1 MAMRLPEALTTDRL
15 IRAAVLL
22 NIVGMLMMT
31 AVLLTISALAVGLFM
46 LGSGLVTV
54 AIILYLAAVIRE
66 LRERRAL

>member
-1 MAMRLPEALTTDRL
+1 MAMRFPEALTTDRL
-15 IRAAVLL
+15 IRTAVLL

-46 LGSGLVTV
+46 LGSGLVTI
-54 AIILYLAAVIRE
+54 AIVLYLAAVIRE

>member
-1 MAMRLPEALTTDRL
+1 MAMRFPEALTTDRL

-54 AIILYLAAVIRE
+54 AIVLYLAAVIRE
-66 LRERRAL
+66 LRQKRAL

>member
-1 MAMRLPEALTTDRL
+1 MAMRFPDALTTDRL

-54 AIILYLAAVIRE
+54 AIVLYLAAVIRE
-66 LRERRAL
+66 LRESRAL

>member
-1 MAMRLPEALTTDRL
+1 MAMRFPEALTTDRL

-54 AIILYLAAVIRE
+54 AIVLYLAAVIRE
-66 LRERRAL
+66 LRESRAL

>member
-1 MAMRLPEALTTDRL
+1 MAMRFPDALTTDRL
-15 IRAAVLL
+15 IRTAVLL

-54 AIILYLAAVIRE
+54 AIVLYLAAVIRE
-66 LRERRAL
+66 LRESRAL

>member
-1 MAMRLPEALTTDRL
+1 MAMRFPEALTTDRL
-15 IRAAVLL
+15 IRTAVLL

-54 AIILYLAAVIRE
+54 AIVLYLAAVIRE
-66 LRERRAL
+66 LREKRAL

>member
-1 MAMRLPEALTTDRL
+1 MAMRFPDALTTDRL

-54 AIILYLAAVIRE
+54 AIVLYLAAVIRE
-66 LRERRAL
+66 LREQRAL

>member
-1 MAMRLPEALTTDRL
+1 MAMRFPEAVTTDRL

-54 AIILYLAAVIRE
+54 AIVLYLAAVIRE
-66 LRERRAL
+66 LRESRAL

>member
-1 MAMRLPEALTTDRL
+1 MAMRFPKALTTDRL

-54 AIILYLAAVIRE
+54 AIVLYLAAVIRE
-66 LRERRAL
+66 LRESRAL